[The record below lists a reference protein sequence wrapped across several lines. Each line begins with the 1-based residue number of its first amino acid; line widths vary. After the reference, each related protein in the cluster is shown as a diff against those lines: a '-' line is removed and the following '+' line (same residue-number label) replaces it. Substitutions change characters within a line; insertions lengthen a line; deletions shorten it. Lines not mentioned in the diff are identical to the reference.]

1 VKLDPHDLLE
11 DGRALERI
19 RALLEVL
26 ESEEED
32 SFEVHL
38 EDPFLA
44 SLLFSK
50 LFQTLLSHKLST
62 SPSQKKPKSLKK
74 KPFKK

>member
-1 VKLDPHDLLE
+1 MKVDPHDLLE
-11 DGRALERI
+11 DSKALERI

-26 ESEEED
+26 ESEDED

-50 LFQTLLSHKLST
+50 LFQTLLSHKLSFST
-62 SPSQKKPKSLKK
+62 KKNTSLKT
-74 KPFKK
+74 PV